1 MEANVICG
9 GVRMEGLL
17 LGGVL
22 LAIYLT
28 GDYIMKKIDRFINEN
43 R

>member
-1 MEANVICG
+1 MKGFLIG
-9 GVRMEGLL
+9 I
-17 LGGVL
+17 VL

-28 GDYIMKKIDRFINEN
+28 GDYIMKKIDRFIDEN